1 MARARSYR
9 VAVLAGSSLGWREK
23 IMRGIAGYAHE
34 HGPWHVYTAP
44 EGTED
49 SVFFAENYRWD
60 GVIVRVTS
68 DNRSRRVRALGVP
81 AVSIGSVKVKNARM
95 PRVRVDDEKL
105 TAMAARHLR
114 AGGLRRFG

>member
-1 MARARSYR
+1 MSRDRPRR

-23 IMRGIAGYAHE
+23 IIRGIAGYAHE

-49 SVFFAENYRWD
+49 SVFFSENYRWD

-68 DNRSRRVRALGVP
+68 DRRSSFDVLYLLVLVIRRQVAIHIL
-81 AVSIGSVKVKNARM
+81 A
-95 PRVRVDDEKL
+95 
-105 TAMAARHLR
+105 
-114 AGGLRRFG
+114 